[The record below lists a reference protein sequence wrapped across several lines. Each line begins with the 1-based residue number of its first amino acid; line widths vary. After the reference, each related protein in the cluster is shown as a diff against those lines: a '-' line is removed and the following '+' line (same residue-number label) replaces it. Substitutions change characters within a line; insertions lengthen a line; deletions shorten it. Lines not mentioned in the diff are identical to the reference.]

1 MTCCDTIVDLIKD
14 ALYTGRDCS
23 RAEITGIRGI
33 SNRDRAQL
41 IIAQTVTVL
50 Q

>member
-1 MTCCDTIVDLIKD
+1 VD
-14 ALYTGRDCS
+14 ALCAGCDCS

-41 IIAQTVTVL
+41 IIAQTVIVL

>member
-1 MTCCDTIVDLIKD
+1 MD
-14 ALYTGRDCS
+14 ASCIGRDCS
-23 RAEITGIRGI
+23 RAEITRIWGI
-33 SNRDRAQL
+33 SDRDGAQL

>member
-1 MTCCDTIVDLIKD
+1 MD
-14 ALYTGRDCS
+14 ALAARAGRNCS
-23 RAEITGIRGI
+23 GAEITGIRGI
-33 SNRDRAQL
+33 SNRDGAQL